1 MTTTQVSTLNELI
14 TLGQEYYTEFTED
27 NINFVDIVKE
37 HWKDLVPGF
46 KTMNEMA
53 VAAGR
58 PAMVD
63 DTPPDDWQY
72 GLVGYFAALHYA
84 EILKRHV
91 PEHAKQ
97 SPEAAKQALSKLTPN
112 LVAQTLDETDDHLE
126 DRYGSPL
133 ITPIIM
139 VAAAAAVNTLSQ
151 YVPGFDEHMDSLDAA
166 AAKAWPELANRKA
179 FHSSKPIA
187 KGFK

>member
-14 TLGQEYYTEFTED
+14 TLGQEFYTEITED
-27 NINFVDIVKE
+27 DINFVGNVKE
-37 HWKDLVPGF
+37 QWEDLVPNF
-46 KTMNEMA
+46 KAMNELA

-58 PAMVD
+58 PAMAD

-97 SPEAAKQALSKLTPN
+97 SPEAAIQAVSKLTPN
-112 LVAQTLDETDDHLE
+112 LVAQTLDETNDYLADSY
-126 DRYGSPL
+126 DSPL
-133 ITPIIM
+133 ILPIIM
-139 VAAAAAVNTLSQ
+139 VAFAAAVNVLSQ
-151 YVPGFDEHMDSLDAA
+151 YVPGFGEHMDSLEDAA
-166 AAKAWPELANRKA
+166 TKTWPELVNRTA
-179 FHSSKPIA
+179 FHRSKPLA